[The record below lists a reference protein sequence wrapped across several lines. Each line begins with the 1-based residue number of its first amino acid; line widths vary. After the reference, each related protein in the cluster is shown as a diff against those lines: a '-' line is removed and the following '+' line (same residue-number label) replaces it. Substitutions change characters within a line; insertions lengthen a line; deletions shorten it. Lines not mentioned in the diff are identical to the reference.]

1 MRTLSRPVCCL
12 AVLAMAAGLARA
24 ENDPK
29 AVVNKAIK
37 ATGGEEKISKL
48 KATKMK
54 FKGTIDIMG
63 NSVEFSAETTAQQ
76 PNQFRNEIKLDIMGQ
91 SITIVQVL
99 NKDKAWNSA
108 MGMTMELEGD
118 QLDQI
123 KEQAY
128 GDYIESL
135 VPLLN
140 DKQFTLAA
148 AGEEKV
154 NGKAAAGVKVSS
166 KGHKDV
172 TLYFDKD
179 TGLLVKSKK
188 RGKDMGNNEIDVE
201 SFMSNFKDVSGV
213 KSPTKILVKHDG
225 QKFIEGEVSDIKLL
239 EKVEDSTFDKP

>member
-12 AVLAMAAGLARA
+12 AVLALAAGLARA

-29 AVVNKAIK
+29 AAVTKAIK
-37 ATGGEEKISKL
+37 ATGGEEKLSKL

-63 NSVEFSAETTAQQ
+63 NAAEFAAETVAQQ

-91 SITIVQVL
+91 SLTIIQVL

-108 MGMTMELEGD
+108 MGQTMELEGEN
-118 QLDQI
+118 LEQI

-128 GDYIESL
+128 GDYVESL
-135 VPLLN
+135 VPLLT

-148 AGEEKV
+148 AGEDKV
-154 NGKAAAGVKVSS
+154 DGKSAVGVKVSA

-172 TLYFDKD
+172 QLFFDKE
-179 TGLLVKSKK
+179 TGLLVKTKK
-188 RGKDMGNNEIDVE
+188 RGKDMGNNDIDVE
-201 SFMSNFKDVSGV
+201 SYMSNFKDVSGV
-213 KSPTKILVKHDG
+213 KVPTKILIKHDG
-225 QKFIEGEVSDIKLL
+225 QKFIEGEVSDVKLL
-239 EKVEDSTFDKP
+239 EKVEDSTFEKP